1 MRAPIQRMQNSIF
14 AVERRHGLQ
23 HDEMVSICGKGSRA
37 SDPKEQA
44 GGRNDLLRKSHLW
57 NLGIFSTRRVMVG
70 SPRAI
75 RSACISATSPS
86 ELLPSSRRHE
96 IVRSTGAFS
105 RPSGTA
111 SMLLS
116 AIPGSRTLCRRGRAA
131 RHGSHCPTPSL
142 NWTTNPT
149 LPAKVVSWIP
159 PAAGADR
166 WHYQMRGTLVHSGS
180 VLAATA
186 GIAPAA
192 GHQNQGR
199 SAVKQSSSITWHRAV
214 SMPGCLHPAHGYE
227 CGESASSLG
236 TGNSRID
243 SWSPVSRA
251 LHAQ

>member
-131 RHGSHCPTPSL
+131 RHGSHCSNTKSELDDKSNFSSEGGKLDP
-142 NWTTNPT
+142 
-149 LPAKVVSWIP
+149 
-159 PAAGADR
+159 
-166 WHYQMRGTLVHSGS
+166 SGS
-180 VLAATA
+180 WCRSLALSNARHVSAQRFSA
-186 GIAPAA
+186 GSNSWNCSGSRPSKSRAKCCK
-192 GHQNQGR
+192 
-199 SAVKQSSSITWHRAV
+199 AVKLHNVAQSCVHAW
-214 SMPGCLHPAHGYE
+214 L
-227 CGESASSLG
+227 SASCP
-236 TGNSRID
+236 R
-243 SWSPVSRA
+243 V
-251 LHAQ
+251 